1 MDAEEVSECLALI
14 KKLQKEKKGNPHD
27 LDNYKELLIE
37 NGNLHKSNVDY
48 LKRLDGQIIT
58 KQTSKQ
64 NSERIDEVLV
74 TTTEAIQGKT
84 IDEYMGIVSG
94 HAVMGMGFFKDI
106 IGGIRDVIGGRSS
119 SLEAHFVE
127 ARDFALDGM
136 IDEAIKLGANAIVA
150 VRFND
155 VSMEGKDR
163 QMALVSVHGTA
174 VRVGIK

>member
-1 MDAEEVSECLALI
+1 MDAEEVSECLKLI
-14 KKLQKEKKGNPHD
+14 KKLQKEKKGNPND

-37 NGNLHKSNVDY
+37 NKNLHESNVNY
-48 LKRLDGQIIT
+48 LKSLDGQIPT

-174 VRVGIK
+174 VRVRD

>member
-1 MDAEEVSECLALI
+1 MNEKEVSEYLELI
-14 KKLQKEKKGNPHD
+14 DELQKAKMGNSNELREWKQKLTEGKELDKAYLDYLTELDVRLEKKRHRKDRP
-27 LDNYKELLIE
+27 I
-37 NGNLHKSNVDY
+37 
-48 LKRLDGQIIT
+48 
-58 KQTSKQ
+58 
-64 NSERIDEVLV
+64 V
-74 TTTEAIQGKT
+74 TTTESIQGKT

-106 IGGIRDVIGGRSS
+106 VGGFRDVIGGRSS

-136 IDEAIKLGANAIVA
+136 IVEAIKLGANAIVA

-163 QMALVSVHGTA
+163 QMALVTVHGTA
-174 VRVGIK
+174 VRVRD

>member
-1 MDAEEVSECLALI
+1 MNEKEVSDYLELIDEIHKEKMWDSKDLENIKQKLI
-14 KKLQKEKKGNPHD
+14 KDKDLEEGYLSFLTGLDVKLQK
-27 LDNYKELLIE
+27 
-37 NGNLHKSNVDY
+37 
-48 LKRLDGQIIT
+48 KRDRKNRPI
-58 KQTSKQ
+58 
-64 NSERIDEVLV
+64 V
-74 TTTEAIQGKT
+74 TTTESIQGKT

-136 IDEAIKLGANAIVA
+136 IDEAIDMGANAIVA

-163 QMALVSVHGTA
+163 QMALVTVHGTA
-174 VRVGIK
+174 VKIK

>member
-1 MDAEEVSECLALI
+1 MDAEEVSECLELI
-14 KKLQKEKKGNPHD
+14 KKLQKEKKGNPND

-37 NGNLHKSNVDY
+37 NGNLHKSNVNY
-48 LKRLDGQIIT
+48 LKSLDGQIHT
-58 KQTSKQ
+58 KQ

-84 IDEYMGIVSG
+84 IDEYLGIVSG

-127 ARDFALDGM
+127 ARDFALDEM
-136 IDEAIKLGANAIVA
+136 VNQALDKGANAIVA

-163 QMALVSVHGTA
+163 QMALVTVHGTA
-174 VRVGIK
+174 VKIK